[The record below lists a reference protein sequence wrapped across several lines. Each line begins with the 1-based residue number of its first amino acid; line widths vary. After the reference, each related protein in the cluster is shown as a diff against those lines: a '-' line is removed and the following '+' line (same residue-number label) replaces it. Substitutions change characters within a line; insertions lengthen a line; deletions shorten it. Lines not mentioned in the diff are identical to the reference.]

1 MVGYL
6 HPADHHPAKITK
18 AEKDLAKK
26 LDFKDI
32 TFPVKIRDIHK
43 IKKHNFITVSVLI
56 VKIRKN
62 TQSMYKK
69 TVAKKKNTLLY
80 FILGEKGKK
89 HFLIRACSYQKF

>member
-18 AEKDLAKK
+18 AEKDLARK

-32 TFPVKIRDIHK
+32 KFPVKIRDIHK
-43 IKKHNFITVSVLI
+43 IKKHNFITISVLI
-56 VKIRKN
+56 VKIREN
-62 TQSMYKK
+62 TQSMYKNRCE
-69 TVAKKKNTLLY
+69 KKNILLY

-89 HFLIRACSYQKF
+89 HYVLIKDFNTFM

>member
-18 AEKDLAKK
+18 AKKDLAKK

-32 TFPVKIRDIHK
+32 TFPVKIRDIHE

-56 VKIRKN
+56 VKVRKN

-69 TVAKKKNTLLY
+69 TVAEKKKHVALFHTRRKRRKA
-80 FILGEKGKK
+80 F
-89 HFLIRACSYQKF
+89 SYQSMF

>member
-18 AEKDLAKK
+18 AEKDLARK

-32 TFPVKIRDIHK
+32 KFPVKIRDIHK
-43 IKKHNFITVSVLI
+43 IKKHNFITISVLI

-62 TQSMYKK
+62 TQSMYKNRCE
-69 TVAKKKNTLLY
+69 KKNILLY

-89 HFLIRACSYQKF
+89 HYVLIKDFNTFM

>member
-18 AEKDLAKK
+18 AEKDLARK

-32 TFPVKIRDIHK
+32 KFPVKIRDIHK
-43 IKKHNFITVSVLI
+43 IKKHNFITISVLI

-62 TQSMYKK
+62 TQSMYKNRCE
-69 TVAKKKNTLLY
+69 KKSILLY

-89 HFLIRACSYQKF
+89 HYVLIKDFNTFM

>member
-18 AEKDLAKK
+18 AEKDLARK

-32 TFPVKIRDIHK
+32 KFPVKIRDIHK
-43 IKKHNFITVSVLI
+43 NKKHNFITISVLI

-62 TQSMYKK
+62 TQSMYKNRCE
-69 TVAKKKNTLLY
+69 KKNILLY
-80 FILGEKGKK
+80 LILGEKGKK
-89 HFLIRACSYQKF
+89 HYVLIKDFNTFM

>member
-18 AEKDLAKK
+18 AKKDLAKK
-26 LDFKDI
+26 LDFKNI
-32 TFPVKIRDIHK
+32 TFPVKIRDIHE

-56 VKIRKN
+56 VKVRKN

-69 TVAKKKNTLLY
+69 PVAEKKKHVALFHTRRKRRKA
-80 FILGEKGKK
+80 F
-89 HFLIRACSYQKF
+89 SYQSMF